1 MPPRVRSEIATSLF
15 GEAEPWPSKDMLQG
29 EPRAFASLCVSVLSL
44 MSDPSLL
51 PGHLPDLHLSESAAV
66 PEIGNDLNL
75 RNKRVPAAAAGGRAS
90 CSRTSVSPHPRP
102 GRGHGSPAPLL
113 STSEVAGRPTQ
124 WLDVLTTCPETSRL
138 YNGASQWGHTCNPS
152 QGAEAGGL
160 QVRV

>member
-1 MPPRVRSEIATSLF
+1 MRPVSLARLSPGPLKTCF
-15 GEAEPWPSKDMLQG
+15 RE
-29 EPRAFASLCVSVLSL
+29 SL
-44 MSDPSLL
+44 
-51 PGHLPDLHLSESAAV
+51 GHLQASVCQSCLSCLIHLSSPDIFPIYILVSRQWESAAV

-138 YNGASQWGHTCNPS
+138 YNGASQRGHTCNPS